1 MAKSKLTQNP
11 ILARRKARGLTALE
25 LARRAGMSPAHLC
38 DVEKG
43 RTPLHRVRVDFA
55 LALAEEL
62 GVPPSELFPRATPL
76 AA

>member
-1 MAKSKLTQNP
+1 MAKLKPMNP

-55 LALAEEL
+55 LALADEL
-62 GVPPSELFPRATPL
+62 GCEPRDLFPRAES
-76 AA
+76 AAA

>member
-1 MAKSKLTQNP
+1 MAKSKLNP
-11 ILARRKARGLTALE
+11 IVAIRKERGLTAFE

-62 GVPPSELFPRATPL
+62 DVPPGDLFPRATSL